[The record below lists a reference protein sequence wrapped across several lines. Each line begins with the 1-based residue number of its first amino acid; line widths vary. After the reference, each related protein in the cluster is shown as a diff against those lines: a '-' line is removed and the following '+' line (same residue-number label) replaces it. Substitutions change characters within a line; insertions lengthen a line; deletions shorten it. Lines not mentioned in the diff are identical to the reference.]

1 MTIYEALKKDH
12 DKLLDMLNELV
23 MLKEDQDER
32 KTELLAKIRD
42 ELIPHARAEESVF
55 YNSLRAL
62 EKAKDIVMHS
72 FKEHLMAESLLRT
85 MQAKD
90 KVNLDWK
97 KTAQEFKAAIQHH
110 IDEEETRIFN
120 VAQQLFTPEEAE
132 MMAEAFK
139 TLKPEIQEEGLL
151 KTSLEMVTNLMPK
164 RFVPAFRSISL
175 DARL

>member
-12 DKLLDMLNELV
+12 EKLQSLLNELV
-23 MLKEDQDER
+23 LLKLEDEVR
-32 KTELLAKIRD
+32 KTELLSEIRD
-42 ELIPHARAEESVF
+42 ELIPHSRAEESVF

-62 EKAKDIVMHS
+62 DKVKDIAMQS
-72 FKEHLMAESLLRT
+72 YKEHLMAETLLRT

-90 KVNLDWK
+90 KVNLDWQ
-97 KTAQEFKAAIQHH
+97 KTAKEFKEAIQHH

-120 VAQQLFTPEEAE
+120 VAQQLFTQEEAE
-132 MMAEAFK
+132 MMGEAFEA
-139 TLKPEIQEEGLL
+139 LKPEIQEEGLL

-164 RFVPAFRSISL
+164 RFVPAFRSINL